1 MPIFHLEGCFIKYS
15 ILNML
20 SLIVSSHKAHYFEQL
35 SKNVSNTIGIDCPY
49 EIVEIWN
56 PGKIGLC
63 QAYNEAAQRAKYPYL
78 LFLHE
83 DVEFVTLNWGKKLLT
98 HLQCPK
104 TGVIGLA
111 GCSYVP
117 NVPFAWWD
125 NFEDT
130 SRNIIQYDNERLL
143 QSYLVSKKL
152 LSAVLDGVF
161 LGCRKKIWEKYK
173 FSNKLQG
180 FHGYD
185 LDFTIRVANDYNN
198 YIINDITLKHFSEG
212 KADHNWWKEI
222 LRARELYNQPKR
234 IGINKK
240 KELRYYQL
248 FEKRMAEFSLS
259 NSKNLLLRYNNPR
272 YIGYKAF
279 CKNYLKLKFGL

>member
-1 MPIFHLEGCFIKYS
+1 
-15 ILNML
+15 ML
-20 SLIVSSHKAHYFEQL
+20 SIIISSYQPHYFSALE
-35 SKNVSNTIGIDCPY
+35 KNIAETIGIPY
-49 EIVEIWN
+49 EIIKIDN
-56 PGKIGLC
+56 PGLMGICK
-63 QAYNEAAQRAKYPYL
+63 AYNQGAAKAKFDYL
-78 LFLHE
+78 LFVHE
-83 DVEFVTLNWGKKLLT
+83 DIEFITQNWGENLLN
-98 HLQCPK
+98 HLNYPES
-104 TGVIGLA
+104 GIIGLA
-111 GCSYVP
+111 GCSYIP

-130 SRNIIQYDNERLL
+130 SMNILQFDKEQLL
-143 QSYLVSKKL
+143 YSYAVSEKKTI
-152 LSAVLDGVF
+152 AALDGVF
-161 LGCRKKIWEKYK
+161 LSCRKKIWEKYK

-198 YIINDITLKHFSEG
+198 YIINDITLKHFSDG

-248 FEKRMAEFSLS
+248 FERRMAEFSLS
-259 NSKNLLLRYNNPR
+259 NSKNLLLRYNKPR

-279 CKNYLKLKFGL
+279 FKNYLKLKFGL